1 MVDRTPEIATL
12 LRQKP
17 AAERRIQGIGP
28 HNATKAAL
36 DVLRDRMEAL
46 RRDQNALRER
56 MAALLP
62 DLPRTGSACHWSCG
76 AQ

>member
-1 MVDRTPEIATL
+1 MMVDRITKIATL
-12 LRQKP
+12 RQKLA
-17 AAERRIQGIGP
+17 AAEARVQEMGW
-28 HNATKAAL
+28 HNAPEAAL

-62 DLPRTGSACHWSCG
+62 DPPKTGSAS
-76 AQ
+76 

>member
-1 MVDRTPEIATL
+1 MVDRTAAAAAEITT
-12 LRQKP
+12 LRQEL
-17 AAERRIQGIGP
+17 AAAKARIQGIGP

-62 DLPRTGSACHWSCG
+62 DPPKTGSAS
-76 AQ
+76 

>member
-1 MVDRTPEIATL
+1 MMVDRTPEIATL

-17 AAERRIQGIGP
+17 AAERRIQGIGR

-36 DVLRDRMEAL
+36 DVLRDRMETL
-46 RRDQNALRER
+46 RRDRNTLRER

-62 DLPRTGSACHWSCG
+62 DLPKTGSAS
-76 AQ
+76 

>member
-1 MVDRTPEIATL
+1 MIVDRTPEIATL

-36 DVLRDRMEAL
+36 DVLRGIEFLDQGLLIRARGDERCRRL
-46 RRDQNALRER
+46 RNA
-56 MAALLP
+56 
-62 DLPRTGSACHWSCG
+62 H
-76 AQ
+76 Q

>member
-1 MVDRTPEIATL
+1 MMVDRTPEIATL

-17 AAERRIQGIGP
+17 AAEGPIQGIGR

-62 DLPRTGSACHWSCG
+62 DPPKTGSAS
-76 AQ
+76 

>member
-62 DLPRTGSACHWSCG
+62 DLPKTGSAS
-76 AQ
+76 